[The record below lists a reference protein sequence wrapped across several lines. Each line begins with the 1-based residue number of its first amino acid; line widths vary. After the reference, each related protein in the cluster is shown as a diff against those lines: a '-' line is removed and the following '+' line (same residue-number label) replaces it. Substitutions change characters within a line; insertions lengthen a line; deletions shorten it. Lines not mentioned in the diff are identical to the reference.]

1 MSKLVNQSRLQ
12 QFATKLWEK
21 IKGRYDKAFKNA
33 TISPSTGDEK
43 HITFERVN
51 EQDPLQVSLA
61 DYARLQDRNEFK
73 KDVSVD
79 NAKVVSNVSVGELNG
94 PVAAGDRTTGYRGLT
109 SKLFTDGYVKLLRV
123 HLPQDASGEV
133 RAHVWAMKK
142 GTSKTEDKYVRKI
155 VKTTT
160 VQTAGTNKYIDI
172 DIDSTFADETFFVLR
187 TEGTQIQG
195 IHNIKQEFRDD
206 IINVNQ
212 YFNPQSTDTLANWST
227 YNPINNLVGY
237 MELHGR
243 TGIVDI
249 SKRLDEIDTASGNY
263 VKHSECTATGGNG
276 QAGKVVKLDG
286 QGKLSESMLPA
297 IALNEFLT
305 ATAPTWNE
313 QAVANLTF
321 QNGDV
326 IFHQASQ
333 KRYLCVNK
341 EAQNFNDR
349 FVELNAKDGVVT
361 SINNETGVVNLSI
374 EESVATIKIKAN
386 NTVVGT
392 INAITE
398 DEINTIIQNLS

>member
-1 MSKLVNQSRLQ
+1 MSKLVNKTRLE

-51 EQDPLQVSLA
+51 EQDPLKVSLA

-133 RAHVWAMKK
+133 RAHVWAIKK

-374 EESVATIKIKAN
+374 EESVAAIKIKAN